1 MMVFS
6 NSTTMSNVLEMALG
20 DMVVPV
26 LDDGVQKFHK
36 HMKSTGDGIRRY
48 DDPSAR

>member
-20 DMVVPV
+20 DMVIPAP
-26 LDDGVQKFHK
+26 DDGVQQFNNHINK
-36 HMKSTGDGIRRY
+36 HWRWGQEIW
-48 DDPSAR
+48 